1 MRLWVSKMDELEVP
15 PEKETIGR
23 PFGLRWFPT
32 RRIQW
37 FMVLPAVLV
46 LAVLVVYV
54 WSLPQTL
61 TAGEV
66 IDQLGVYR
74 YPDGRKLVKI
84 TRTEAGNVK
93 ITTSQLSYRYF
104 IIPRRTVDQFH
115 TFEAEREWFVSV
127 DQYQRLWL
135 FVGRWQ
141 KEWGPNRKMPSGGT
155 VPWVQSVLMQ
165 GLMLLESGEVAM
177 GVNVPSSTGDWEGV
191 PQAFFD
197 LIPGK
202 DKKVPVWGEVEPI
215 PESPP
220 KFTKKQEKKLTQKL
234 ARM

>member
-1 MRLWVSKMDELEVP
+1 MYDREEVTP
-15 PEKETIGR
+15 SENGYV
-23 PFGLRWFPT
+23 PFYLRWFT
-32 RRIQW
+32 ASRIQW
-37 FMVLPAVLV
+37 TLTTPAVLI
-46 LAVLVVYV
+46 LFVLVAYV
-54 WSLPQTL
+54 WSLPRTL

-66 IDQLGVYR
+66 IDESGVYC
-74 YPDGRKLVKI
+74 YPGGKKLVEI
-84 TRTEAGNVK
+84 TRTQAGNIE
-93 ITTSQLSYRYF
+93 ITTSRLSYLYY

-135 FVGRWQ
+135 CVGRWH
-141 KEWGPNRKMPSGGT
+141 KEWGPNRKMPSRET

-165 GLMLLESGEVAM
+165 GLMLLESGDVAM
-177 GVNVPSSTGDWEGV
+177 GVNVPSLTGDWEGV

>member
-1 MRLWVSKMDELEVP
+1 MYDREEVTP
-15 PEKETIGR
+15 SENGYV
-23 PFGLRWFPT
+23 PFYLRWFT
-32 RRIQW
+32 ASRIQW
-37 FMVLPAVLV
+37 TLTTPAVLI
-46 LAVLVVYV
+46 LFVLVAYV
-54 WSLPQTL
+54 WSLPRTL

-66 IDQLGVYR
+66 IDESGVYC
-74 YPDGRKLVKI
+74 YPGGKKLVEI
-84 TRTEAGNVK
+84 TRTHAGNIE
-93 ITTSQLSYRYF
+93 ITTSRLSYLYY

-135 FVGRWQ
+135 FVGRWH

-165 GLMLLESGEVAM
+165 GLMLLESGDVAM
-177 GVNVPSSTGDWEGV
+177 GVNVPSLTGDWEGV